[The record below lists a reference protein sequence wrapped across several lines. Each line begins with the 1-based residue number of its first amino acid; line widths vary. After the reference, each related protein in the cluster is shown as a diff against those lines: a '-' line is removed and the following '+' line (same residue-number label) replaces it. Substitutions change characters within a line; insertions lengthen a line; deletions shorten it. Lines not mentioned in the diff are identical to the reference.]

1 MRNLYNEDYTEMDS
15 ISSSTLKSR
24 DNIKSQKQTNTDIII
39 RGNEKST
46 DVDESSLETRGP
58 DTKPPQE
65 ELFDLLFVKQNFS
78 SCSGIALPLA
88 SRFVRKL
95 IGCMLHVIS
104 FPTFDVLP
112 PVCWL

>member
-1 MRNLYNEDYTEMDS
+1 MDS
-15 ISSSTLKSR
+15 ISSSTLKPR
-24 DNIKSQKQTNTDIII
+24 DNIKSKDQTNMESNTY
-39 RGNEKST
+39 RNEKSA
-46 DVDESSLETRGP
+46 DVAESSLDNRGP

-88 SRFVRKL
+88 SRFVRQL
-95 IGCMLHVIS
+95 IGYMLHVVS
-104 FPTFDVLP
+104 FPTFDVVP

>member
-1 MRNLYNEDYTEMDS
+1 MDS

-24 DNIKSQKQTNTDIII
+24 DNIKSQKQTNVEINIC
-39 RGNEKST
+39 RNEKPT
-46 DVDESSLETRGP
+46 DVAESSLENRGP

-88 SRFVRKL
+88 SRFVRQL

-104 FPTFDVLP
+104 FSTFDV
-112 PVCWL
+112 